1 MTTTTKPTRKR
12 RKPAPVTGALKMILA
27 AGALITTMI
36 GADLLA
42 TQDQTPVIVQ
52 TQSQPS
58 NTMVVVIPE
67 MRNQPVSRV
76 SNAPVP
82 QVQIP
87 APVVSS
93 KSSA

>member
-1 MTTTTKPTRKR
+1 
-12 RKPAPVTGALKMILA
+12 MILA

-42 TQDQTPVIVQ
+42 TQDQTPIVVQ
-52 TQSQPS
+52 TEPG
-58 NTMVVVIPE
+58 NAMVVVIPE
-67 MRNQPVSRV
+67 MQNQPVSRV

-87 APVVSS
+87 APVASS